1 MGERKVARK
10 IVLTVEDHRDLCRW
24 LDSDMARA
32 IPSNDLDDLR
42 FELGRARTVPQRQ
55 IATDIVTMGSSFTVL
70 DLDSEETDQF
80 TLVFPGQ
87 ADIANGRLSVL
98 APIGTAV
105 LGYRLGDII
114 RWRVPAGV
122 RKLRIV
128 EVNGKTESANNQ
140 PELLTIE
147 G

>member
-1 MGERKVARK
+1 VARK

-24 LDSDMARA
+24 LDSEMARS

-42 FELGRARTVPQRQ
+42 LELGRARTVPKSE
-55 IATDIVTMGSSFTVL
+55 IAPDIVTMGSSFTVL

-105 LGYRLGDII
+105 LGYRLGDTI
-114 RWRVPAGV
+114 RWRVPAGI
-122 RKLRIV
+122 RKLKII
-128 EVNGKTESANNQ
+128 EVNGMTESDKSQ
-140 PELLTIE
+140 PQLMTVDS
-147 G
+147 